1 MVFVGIVTCDRLD
14 YFQKC
19 YDSVK
24 KANGIDIIA
33 VCNDGKTPVPL
44 DPGTEYIEHK
54 ENKGVGISK
63 NDLLKLAL
71 SNPDV
76 EHIFLLEDDMIVK
89 DPEVFNAYIK
99 AAKASGIYHLNYGP
113 GSPFNRKQDVA
124 FDLHNRHDLK
134 QDSELNPKLKIDY
147 GDGVELWFYEHSVAM
162 CTYFHRS
169 VLEEVGLHDEEFYN
183 AWEHVDLTYRIIKA
197 GHHPQFWWFA
207 DIANSDKYISE
218 APSAID
224 DSKIAKDTEQW
235 KKNVYGGREV
245 YKKKHGHYPNMPPQ
259 TTKEEVLKV
268 IKRLKRKPNLIKKE
282 KLKQVSDE
290 LPSISQVPEEFDE
303 LLKFYKAIKPKNI
316 LEIGSLLGW
325 SLKRFIE
332 NAEPEAKIISIDLPV
347 RDFVGPKDHRVDQ
360 QEYGHMILWKKWA
373 KESGVNVYVIPQSS
387 FERNTLEQVRS
398 ICPVLDFLF
407 IDGNHMY
414 EAIRHDFEFY
424 SPLVRQGGIIAFHDI
439 APNEEGGGSKYW
451 NEIKHN
457 FKHKEILKSPKG
469 LMGIGVLM
477 K

>member
-14 YFQKC
+14 YFEKC
-19 YDSVK
+19 YNSVK
-24 KANGIDIIA
+24 TANGVDVIA
-33 VCNDGKTPVPL
+33 VCNDGKLSVPL

-71 SNPDV
+71 SKPEV

-99 AAKASGIYHLNYGP
+99 AAKVSGIYHLNYGP

-134 QDSELNPKLKIDY
+134 QDSELNPKLRIDY

-197 GHHPQFWWFA
+197 GYHPQFWWFA

-224 DSKIAKDTEQW
+224 DSKIAKDTDQW
-235 KKNVYGGREV
+235 AKNVYGGREV
-245 YKKKHGHYPNMPPQ
+245 YKKKHGHYPNMPPIASKQ
-259 TTKEEVLKV
+259 DVVKI
-268 IKRLKRKPNLIKKE
+268 IKRLKRKSNLLKKE
-282 KLKQVSDE
+282 SLGQISE
-290 LPSISQVPEEFDE
+290 TLPSISQIPEEFDE
-303 LLKFYKAIKPKNI
+303 LIKFYKTLKPKNV

-332 NAEPEAKIISIDLPV
+332 NSQPGTNIISIDLPV
-347 RDFVGPKDHRVDQ
+347 RDFVGPSDHRVDQ
-360 QEYGHMILWKKWA
+360 QEFGHMILWKRWA
-373 KESGVNVYVIPQSS
+373 KKAGANLYVIPQSS
-387 FERNTLEQVRS
+387 FDQNTLEQVKS

-424 SPLVRQGGIIAFHDI
+424 SPLVRKGGIVAFHDI
-439 APNEEGGGSKYW
+439 AILEEGGGHRYW
-451 NEIKHN
+451 NEIKHKY
-457 FKHKEILKSPKG
+457 KHKEILKSKENK
-469 LMGIGVLM
+469 MGIGILM
-477 K
+477 V